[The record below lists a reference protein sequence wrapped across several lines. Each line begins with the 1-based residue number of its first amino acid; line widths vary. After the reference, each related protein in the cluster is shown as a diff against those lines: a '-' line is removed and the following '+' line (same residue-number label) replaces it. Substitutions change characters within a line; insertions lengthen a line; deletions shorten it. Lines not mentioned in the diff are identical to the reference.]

1 MSVVKHF
8 IEDSIKKA
16 EIDEFLRNEFERAGY
31 GGVSI
36 TKTPLG
42 THLVIYTMRPGIV
55 IGRGGETIRALAT
68 VLEEN
73 FQLPSPQI
81 SVAEIEIPELNAYVV
96 ASRIASAL
104 KRGVHYRRAG
114 FWGLNQIMEAGALGA
129 EIIISGKLRTD
140 RARYEKF
147 RTGYLPKSGEP
158 PRKYMRKAELH
169 VQMKPGILGVKVRLI
184 PPDSEFPDQVK
195 VHIIEKELENE
206 VEGEIVEEK
215 ATVTEE
221 KAVEPPVPA
230 AKAVAEKP
238 VPEPAVPTAEEKA
251 EPKEKVAETKPPAAK
266 QKAVKAE
273 KAAKKKA
280 KPVTKKPVKAKKEEK
295 AAEPVV
301 AAKEKK
307 VTKKKASSAKEK
319 VATKK
324 KAAKP
329 KAAPAKKKTKAKKA
343 EPKAAEKK
351 DAKAKAAPKKKAA
364 KTKVKA
370 VKEKPAAKKKTK
382 AKAAEPSTSAKK
394 KKVTKKKASSTK
406 EKASP
411 KKKTAKPKA
420 APAKEK
426 KKAPTKKVAKTK
438 ASSAKKKEAKK

>member
-16 EIDEFLRNEFERAGY
+16 EIDEFLQNEFERAGY

-114 FWGLNQIMEAGALGA
+114 FWGLNQIMDAGALGA

-169 VQMKPGILGVKVRLI
+169 VQLKPGILGVKVRLM
-184 PPDSEFPDQVK
+184 PPEAEFPDQVQ
-195 VHIIEKELENE
+195 VQITEEELEKETEA
-206 VEGEIVEEK
+206 EIVEEN
-215 ATVTEE
+215 AITEE
-221 KAVEPPVPA
+221 KAIETVTPSEEKAIVEEPVSESTVPA
-230 AKAVAEKP
+230 AKEKQ
-238 VPEPAVPTAEEKA
+238 ES
-251 EPKEKVAETKPPAAK
+251 KEKEPGTKSPSAED
-266 QKAVKAE
+266 
-273 KAAKKKA
+273 
-280 KPVTKKPVKAKKEEK
+280 
-295 AAEPVV
+295 
-301 AAKEKK
+301 KK
-307 VTKKKASSAKEK
+307 VTKKKAAKAKAPTAEK
-319 VATKK
+319 KAVKDK
-324 KAAKP
+324 KAAKA
-329 KAAPAKKKTKAKKA
+329 KTQSAKKKVKSKKKTEPEVA
-343 EPKAAEKK
+343 EP
-351 DAKAKAAPKKKAA
+351 P
-364 KTKVKA
+364 T
-370 VKEKPAAKKKTK
+370 PTK
-382 AKAAEPSTSAKK
+382 AKAASKKKVVKTKAKSVKKKQVAKK
-394 KKVTKKKASSTK
+394 KV
-406 EKASP
+406 
-411 KKKTAKPKA
+411 
-420 APAKEK
+420 
-426 KKAPTKKVAKTK
+426 
-438 ASSAKKKEAKK
+438 SSAKGKETKE

>member
-8 IEDSIKKA
+8 IEDSIKKT
-16 EIDEFLRNEFERAGY
+16 EIDEFLQNEFERAGY

-114 FWGLNQIMEAGALGA
+114 FWGLNQIMDAGAMGA

-169 VQMKPGILGVKVRLI
+169 VQLKPGILGVKVRLI
-184 PPDSEFPDQVK
+184 PPDAEFPDQVK
-195 VHIIEKELENE
+195 VQIIEEELEKE
-206 VEGEIVEEK
+206 PEGEIVEEK
-215 ATVTEE
+215 AVTEE
-221 KAVEPPVPA
+221 KAVEPA
-230 AKAVAEKP
+230 APTEEKVVAEEP
-238 VPEPAVPTAEEKA
+238 VSASKVTPAKEKIESA
-251 EPKEKVAETKPPAAK
+251 EKVAEKMVPPA
-266 QKAVKAE
+266 E
-273 KAAKKKA
+273 D
-280 KPVTKKPVKAKKEEK
+280 
-295 AAEPVV
+295 
-301 AAKEKK
+301 KK
-307 VTKKKASSAKEK
+307 VTKKKVAKAEAPAAEQKAVKDKKAAKKKTPSAKKKPKDKKKAEPKVAKPTAPAKAKAASEKKAVKAKAKPVKKKPVAKKKVKAQVAKPAASAKKEKVAKKKVSSAKEK
-319 VATKK
+319 VV
-324 KAAKP
+324 
-329 KAAPAKKKTKAKKA
+329 
-343 EPKAAEKK
+343 
-351 DAKAKAAPKKKAA
+351 PKKKAA
-364 KTKVKA
+364 EPKVT
-370 VKEKPAAKKKTK
+370 PAKKKQKTSKKKVAK
-382 AKAAEPSTSAKK
+382 AKAPL
-394 KKVTKKKASSTK
+394 
-406 EKASP
+406 
-411 KKKTAKPKA
+411 
-420 APAKEK
+420 AKEK
-426 KKAPTKKVAKTK
+426 K
-438 ASSAKKKEAKK
+438 EAEE

>member
-8 IEDSIKKA
+8 IEDSIKKT
-16 EIDEFLRNEFERAGY
+16 EIDEFLQNEFERAGY

-114 FWGLNQIMEAGALGA
+114 FWGLNQIMDAGAMGA

-169 VQMKPGILGVKVRLI
+169 VQLKPGILGVKVRLI
-184 PPDSEFPDQVK
+184 PPDAEFPDQVK
-195 VHIIEKELENE
+195 VQIIEEELEKE
-206 VEGEIVEEK
+206 PEGEIVEEK
-215 ATVTEE
+215 AVTEE
-221 KAVEPPVPA
+221 KAVEPA
-230 AKAVAEKP
+230 APTEEKVVAEEP
-238 VPEPAVPTAEEKA
+238 VSASKVTPAKEKIESA
-251 EPKEKVAETKPPAAK
+251 EKVAEKMVPPA
-266 QKAVKAE
+266 E
-273 KAAKKKA
+273 D
-280 KPVTKKPVKAKKEEK
+280 
-295 AAEPVV
+295 
-301 AAKEKK
+301 KK
-307 VTKKKASSAKEK
+307 VTKKKAAKAEAPAAEQKAVKDKKAAKKKTPSAKKKPKDKKKAEPKVAKPTAPAKAKAASEKKAVKAKAKPVKKKPVAKKKVKAKVAKPAASAKKEKVAKKKVSSAKEK
-319 VATKK
+319 VV
-324 KAAKP
+324 
-329 KAAPAKKKTKAKKA
+329 
-343 EPKAAEKK
+343 
-351 DAKAKAAPKKKAA
+351 PKKKAA
-364 KTKVKA
+364 EPKVT
-370 VKEKPAAKKKTK
+370 PAKKKQKTSKKKVAK
-382 AKAAEPSTSAKK
+382 AKAPL
-394 KKVTKKKASSTK
+394 
-406 EKASP
+406 
-411 KKKTAKPKA
+411 
-420 APAKEK
+420 AKEK
-426 KKAPTKKVAKTK
+426 K
-438 ASSAKKKEAKK
+438 EAEE